1 MNMNESLFW
10 MPETDS
16 IVNQPYLHLK
26 IKNINDSLQE
36 EHCRHRNRE
45 MYQLESPRKPGRDS
59 IKNLICARRTHSS
72 VLAWR
77 IPGTGEP
84 VGLPS
89 MGSHRVGHDWSNL
102 AAAEVTY
109 ACLYT
114 PSSSYI
120 HFNIHLIFL
129 FLRLPSLPPFLLFLL
144 SNLPAIIIYHL
155 SPHEFTVI
163 TIIPI
168 QGTGLILILPFIFT
182 TSFSDIVIT
191 GSHYTIF

>member
-1 MNMNESLFW
+1 MTQ
-10 MPETDS
+10 ETWKR
-16 IVNQPYLHLK
+16 L
-26 IKNINDSLQE
+26 
-36 EHCRHRNRE
+36 
-45 MYQLESPRKPGRDS
+45 S

-84 VGLPS
+84 GRLPS
-89 MGSHRVGHDWSNL
+89 MGSHRVGHDWSDL
-102 AAAEVTY
+102 PAAEVMY

-129 FLRLPSLPPFLLFLL
+129 FLPLPSLPPSLLFLL

-155 SPHEFTVI
+155 SPQEFTVI

-168 QGTGLILILPFIFT
+168 QGTGFIYLFFYLFIGHFT
-182 TSFSDIVIT
+182 SSLEKC
-191 GSHYTIF
+191 SNPLTIFKLVYLSLYCWIVRVHYSE